1 MDRTTSSL
9 KDMFPREEDLIRE
22 ALKWLIAN
30 DKYREDTNGG
40 KNSRAVRY
48 NDVWLRFINRCKA
61 YKDQT
66 KLLTFLKQLDFD
78 KEIKT
83 KLLEILEPDFDLTG
97 EILKTFDGLTN
108 L

>member
-1 MDRTTSSL
+1 MGRTTSSL
-9 KDMFPREEDLIRE
+9 RDTFPREEDLIKD
-22 ALKWLIAN
+22 ALKWLI
-30 DKYREDTNGG
+30 KYKGYREDAEGG
-40 KNSRAVRY
+40 KSAKAVEY
-48 NDVWLRFINRCKA
+48 NTTWLKFINRCKD

-66 KLLTFLKQLDFD
+66 KLLTFIKQLDFD
-78 KEIKT
+78 EEIKT